1 MKSLRTIF
9 RYIKNYPGLVSAYF
23 SFNILSALFSVA
35 SLGLLAPFLMLIF
48 KTGDV
53 FQMVENKG
61 SNPFTQFK
69 HYIAGL
75 VEQPGGPEKA
85 LLLICIIIFV
95 AILLKNVFAYLS
107 MYYLNPIRNRI
118 LNDMRQVMYHKILA
132 LPIGFFTDQRKGDIM
147 SRFSND
153 VTDVEVS
160 TVSVLESL
168 FRDPIAIIFYF
179 ATLLML
185 SPQLTLFLVLFL
197 PIAGFILGKVGKTLK
212 KKNQRV
218 LQQFST
224 MFSVVEETLS
234 GIRIIKAFNAE
245 KKFKKNFDDQSE
257 AIYHLKNK
265 ASRRRD
271 LASPLSEVL
280 AIIVVLCIL
289 FYGGRLILVNDK
301 GIGLSAED
309 FITFIAIF
317 SQLIAPMKSLS
328 NASFN
333 IQKGA
338 ASIERIE
345 ELINTPLNIT
355 ESASAKE
362 FTSFNHQIEFKNVSF
377 QYDEKTVLKNINL
390 IIPKGKTVALVG
402 SSGAGKS
409 TLADLIPRFID
420 ASQGEVLIDGVNIKE
435 YSLESIRNKMGI
447 VTQEPILFNDS
458 IENNIALGQDQPKTE
473 EVMAAAKI
481 ANAHRFI
488 ETKDEGYQTNI
499 GERGMKL
506 SGGERQRLTI
516 ARAVLKNPPILILD
530 EATSSLDTESEKLV
544 QDAINNLMTNRTS
557 IVIAHRLSTIRHANE
572 IIVLQKGE
580 IVERGTH
587 DELIQKEGFYHKLV
601 KMQEVK

>member
-345 ELINTPLNIT
+345 ALINTPLSIT
-355 ESASAKE
+355 EAASPKE
-362 FTSFNHQIEFKNVSF
+362 FTAFNNQIEFKNVSF
-377 QYDEKTVLKNINL
+377 QYDDISILKNINL
-390 IIPKGKTVALVG
+390 VIPKGKTVALVG